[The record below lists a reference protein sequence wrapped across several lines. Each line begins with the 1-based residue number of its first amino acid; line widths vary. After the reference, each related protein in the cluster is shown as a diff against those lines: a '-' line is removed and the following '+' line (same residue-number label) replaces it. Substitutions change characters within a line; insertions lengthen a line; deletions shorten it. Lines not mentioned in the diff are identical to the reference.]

1 MAVDDFFCWLNTNSG
16 ILTLLTAIA
25 TFITCWC
32 SFISA
37 KATRAQVEEMR
48 RQYKEENRPFI
59 GTELTYVSRT
69 FYGIKFIN
77 HGKQTAYHVKIQFD
91 RSFIDSL
98 PEKVYQTLLLEQEG
112 RECIIGINQNYT
124 IFVGTNKMRNYS
136 TLQSASGTILYCGP
150 GGENYEDKFQID
162 IKNYMTIF
170 SVTGKEDDL
179 IKRLDIQNTQ
189 QKETNK
195 ILWQIFRDYSNSKE
209 KSDEQTIGI
218 ESPDE
223 EKE

>member
-59 GTELTYVSRT
+59 GTELTYVRRT

-77 HGKQTAYHVKIQFD
+77 HGKQPAYHVKIQFD

-112 RECIIGINQNYT
+112 RECIIGINHFT
-124 IFVGTNKMRNYS
+124 
-136 TLQSASGTILYCGP
+136 
-150 GGENYEDKFQID
+150 
-162 IKNYMTIF
+162 
-170 SVTGKEDDL
+170 
-179 IKRLDIQNTQ
+179 
-189 QKETNK
+189 
-195 ILWQIFRDYSNSKE
+195 
-209 KSDEQTIGI
+209 
-218 ESPDE
+218 
-223 EKE
+223 

>member
-59 GTELTYVSRT
+59 GTELTYVRRT

-77 HGKQTAYHVKIQFD
+77 HGKQPAYHVKIQFD

-136 TLQSASGTILYCGP
+136 TLQSASRLGRPAKANGHCPNSLGAFLYNPLPLPILFCSG
-150 GGENYEDKFQID
+150 D
-162 IKNYMTIF
+162 
-170 SVTGKEDDL
+170 
-179 IKRLDIQNTQ
+179 
-189 QKETNK
+189 
-195 ILWQIFRDYSNSKE
+195 FRGYQAVRRGS
-209 KSDEQTIGI
+209 
-218 ESPDE
+218 
-223 EKE
+223 

>member
-59 GTELTYVSRT
+59 GTELTYVRRT

-77 HGKQTAYHVKIQFD
+77 HGK
-91 RSFIDSL
+91 
-98 PEKVYQTLLLEQEG
+98 
-112 RECIIGINQNYT
+112 
-124 IFVGTNKMRNYS
+124 
-136 TLQSASGTILYCGP
+136 
-150 GGENYEDKFQID
+150 
-162 IKNYMTIF
+162 
-170 SVTGKEDDL
+170 
-179 IKRLDIQNTQ
+179 
-189 QKETNK
+189 
-195 ILWQIFRDYSNSKE
+195 
-209 KSDEQTIGI
+209 
-218 ESPDE
+218 
-223 EKE
+223 